1 MYKKYIKR
9 FLDIVLSSIAIIVL
23 FPIIIVIGILVGVDL
38 GFPII
43 FKQKRIGKGEK
54 EFELYKF
61 RTMNNK
67 TDESGIALSD
77 KNRVT
82 KLGNFLRNYS
92 LDELPELINILKGD
106 MSIVGPRP
114 LLVRYKNFYTNNE
127 KIRHTV
133 RPGLT
138 GVAQVHGRNLDLWD
152 VRLKLDVEYVQN
164 ITFKNDIKIIFQTL
178 YMVFT
183 KKGVVIRDESLMKD
197 LDEERK
203 DKIEIHE
210 LTVEQIK
217 LNKNKIVLFIKK
229 LEEIAG
235 IENES
240 NKVWNN
246 IIKYKKDKSA
256 KIYGAFD
263 FEKNLIG
270 FIWFYKLNNK
280 IHINYFYIDERYRR
294 CGIGKKLIEEA
305 YKYGKE
311 VGINTID
318 LNVYMRNIN
327 AINFY
332 KKQGFKCEERIN
344 LCKKI

>member
-9 FLDIVLSSIAIIVL
+9 LLDIVLSSIAIIVF
-23 FPIIIVIGILVGVDL
+23 FPIIIVIGILVGADL

-43 FKQKRIGKGEK
+43 FKQKRVGKGEK
-54 EFELYKF
+54 EFDLYKF
-61 RTMNNK
+61 RTMSNK
-67 TDESGIALSD
+67 TNGNGALLSD

-82 KLGNFLRNYS
+82 KLGSFLRNYS

-127 KIRHTV
+127 KIRHSV

-152 VRLKLDVEYVQN
+152 IRLKLDAEYVQN
-164 ITFKNDIKIIFQTL
+164 ITFKQDMKIIFQTVF
-178 YMVFT
+178 MVLT
-183 KKGVVIRDESLMKD
+183 KKGVVIRDESLIKD

-210 LTVEQIK
+210 LTLEEIK
-217 LNKNKIVLFIKK
+217 VNKNKIAFYIEK

-235 IENES
+235 IKNES
-240 NKVWNN
+240 NRVWNN
-246 IIKYKKDKSA
+246 IIKYKKNKSA

-263 FEKNLIG
+263 FEKNIIG
-270 FIWFYKLNNK
+270 FIWFYKLKDK

-294 CGIGKKLIEEA
+294 CGIGKKLIKEA
-305 YKYGKE
+305 YKYGKK
-311 VGINTID
+311 VGIDKID

-332 KKQGFKCEERIN
+332 EKQGFKCEERIN